1 LNSTLRTRRAILDLE
16 LDQPAGLLALA
27 GETGF
32 AWRSPTRT
40 FVTAAVAARFPAPPG
55 PRRLERLAKLAG
67 TLLTEAARD
76 AEVEPGG
83 GGGVAGGRPGAG
95 GSGVARGRGAG
106 GVAAGRG
113 GGGGS
118 GVVGGR
124 GGVAGGWGRGAV
136 APIVVGALPF
146 DDRARGE
153 LVVPALVLEQRP
165 GGPVVAT
172 SVAAGV
178 DPPDPADLARRLV
191 VQAHAQLVAA
201 DSRRLTRA
209 PANSLLTGATDARPG
224 EGWAGRIEVTPC
236 WERPGWRA
244 AVEAILREIGA
255 GRLDK
260 AVLSR
265 QVVLEA
271 DRPFRRGALLGRLA
285 GRGSGA
291 YLYASGGFVGA
302 SPELLV
308 TRSGGTARSRPLAGT
323 VPRGAG
329 AAEEARQLARLRSS
343 AKEALEHR
351 LVVDAVAGALAKAAD
366 LVEVAATQV
375 VSLPTVAHLATE
387 VTATLG
393 ETPPSA
399 LDLLALLHP
408 TPAVAGTPREA
419 AVDLLARLEPSGRG
433 LYAGPVGWM
442 DASGDGEWAVAL
454 RCASLRG
461 RRARLYAGAGIVA
474 GSDPDAEWDETTS
487 KLRAIFE
494 VLSG

>member
-1 LNSTLRTRRAILDLE
+1 MNSSLRARRAIIDVAF
-16 LDQPAGLLALA
+16 DQPAGLLALA
-27 GETGF
+27 GEAGF
-32 AWRSPTRT
+32 AWRSPGRT
-40 FVTAAVAARFPAPPG
+40 LVTAGVAARIPAPPG
-55 PRRLERLAKLAG
+55 PRRLERLARVASSLLAG
-67 TLLTEAARD
+67 AGPTGAW
-76 AEVEPGG
+76 
-83 GGGVAGGRPGAG
+83 GGVGAE
-95 GSGVARGRGAG
+95 GA
-106 GVAAGRG
+106 AA
-113 GGGGS
+113 
-118 GVVGGR
+118 
-124 GGVAGGWGRGAV
+124 A
-136 APIVVGALPF
+136 APLVVGALPF
-146 DDRARGE
+146 DDLAHGE
-153 LVVPALVLEQRP
+153 LVVPALILEQAP
-165 GGPVVAT
+165 GGPVVAM

-178 DPPDPADLARRLV
+178 DPPDPAAMAERWVARES
-191 VQAHAQLVAA
+191 AQPAQRVARE
-201 DSRRLTRA
+201 S
-209 PANSLLTGATDARPG
+209 ARPA
-224 EGWAGRIEVTPC
+224 EARWPRRIEVTPC

-244 AVEAILREIGA
+244 AVEAILAEIRA

-271 DRPFRRGALLGRLA
+271 DRPFGRAALLGRLA
-285 GRGSGA
+285 ARGSGA

-308 TRSGGTARSRPLAGT
+308 ARSGGTARSRPLAGT

-329 AAEEARQLARLRSS
+329 AAEEARQLARLRAS

-351 LVVDAVAGALAKAAD
+351 LVLDAVAGGLAKAAD

-393 ETPPSA
+393 DPPPTA

-408 TPAVAGTPREA
+408 TPAVAGTPREV

-442 DASGDGEWAVAL
+442 DANGDGEWALAL
-454 RCASLRG
+454 RCASLAG
-461 RRARLYAGAGIVA
+461 SNARLFAGAGIVA

-494 VLSG
+494 VLST